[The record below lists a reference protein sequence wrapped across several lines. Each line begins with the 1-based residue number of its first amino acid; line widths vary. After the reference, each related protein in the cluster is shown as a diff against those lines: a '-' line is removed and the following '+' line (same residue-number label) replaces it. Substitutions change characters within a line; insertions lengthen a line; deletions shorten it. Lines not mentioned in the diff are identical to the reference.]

1 VRIDADLVSRV
12 ARLASMRIS
21 PEETA
26 ELAGQLT
33 RIVEHFEALRSIPDA
48 ELEAAP
54 DPGATPLRVDRLA
67 DRPGHDYAERNAPE
81 FAHDHFVVPK
91 VVSRGD

>member
-1 VRIDADLVSRV
+1 
-12 ARLASMRIS
+12 MEIS

-26 ELAGQLT
+26 ALAGQLT

-54 DPGATPLRVDRLA
+54 DPGATPLRVDRPA
-67 DRPGHDYAERNAPE
+67 DPLDHAYAKRNAPE
-81 FAHDHFVVPK
+81 FAHGHFVVPK